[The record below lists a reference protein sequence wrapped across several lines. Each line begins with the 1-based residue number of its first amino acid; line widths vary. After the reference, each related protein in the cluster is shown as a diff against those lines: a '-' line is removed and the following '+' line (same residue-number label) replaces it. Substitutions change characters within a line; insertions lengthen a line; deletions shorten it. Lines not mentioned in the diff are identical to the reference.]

1 MSALTPSPTV
11 PPFVPQGEPS
21 PEPNRLARYVGEGR
35 VEIVEEPVP
44 SLPAG
49 GLLVRTEACGLCS
62 GELMAWYMDRKLPHV
77 LGHEVAGIV
86 ERSDDPR
93 FPVGARVF
101 PHHHAPCG
109 ACDLCRSG
117 RGVHCST
124 WKTTKLL
131 PGGMADRFAVPAAN
145 LLDTYVVD
153 DLRAVDAAL
162 IEPLACVCKSV
173 RGVPPLQVACLGE
186 GAKGRGETLVIG
198 LGVMGLMHMK
208 LLDGAVGLDLSP
220 ARRDWASGLGLDAR
234 APEDAEEGAYDAIF
248 VCPGSQAAF
257 DLALRL
263 AAPAATITM
272 FAPLAPGEDLRI
284 PQSAYFRDLTIRNAY
299 SAAPEDTRE
308 AIAALRAGR
317 LRAEDVCSE
326 FIPLEALPE
335 AYGRM
340 KRGEILKPMIVW

>member
-1 MSALTPSPTV
+1 MISPVNPTTHNSQ
-11 PPFVPQGEPS
+11 PATK
-21 PEPNRLARYVGEGR
+21 NRLARYVGEGR
-35 VEIVEEPVP
+35 VEIVEESVP
-44 SLPAG
+44 DLPPG

-109 ACDLCRSG
+109 VCDLCRSG

-124 WKTTKLL
+124 WKTTRLL
-131 PGGMADRFAVPAAN
+131 PGGMADRFAVPATN
-145 LLDTYVVD
+145 LLDTHVVD

-162 IEPLACVCKSV
+162 IEPLACVCKS
-173 RGVPPLQVACLGE
+173 LQT
-186 GAKGRGETLVIG
+186 KNQQPQTKNLVIG

-208 LLDGAVGLDLSP
+208 LLDGATGLDLSP
-220 ARRDWASGLGLDAR
+220 QRRDWATGLGLDAR
-234 APEDAEEGAYDAIF
+234 APEDAADGAYDAIF

-272 FAPLAPGEDLRI
+272 FAPLVPGEDLRI
-284 PQSAYFRDLTIRNAY
+284 PQTAYFRDLTIRNAY
-299 SAAPEDTRE
+299 SAAPEDVR
-308 AIAALRAGR
+308 AAVAALRAGR

-326 FIPLEALPE
+326 FIPLDALPE

-340 KRGEILKPMIVW
+340 KRGEILKPMVVWSPPTDRERAP